1 MVAHQLNKYF
11 LRTSFVLRD
20 SIEFWGQ
27 EKNPEEKVTSRK
39 ENKGFLRG
47 GSQPP
52 REGNRSAR

>member
-52 REGNRSAR
+52 RE